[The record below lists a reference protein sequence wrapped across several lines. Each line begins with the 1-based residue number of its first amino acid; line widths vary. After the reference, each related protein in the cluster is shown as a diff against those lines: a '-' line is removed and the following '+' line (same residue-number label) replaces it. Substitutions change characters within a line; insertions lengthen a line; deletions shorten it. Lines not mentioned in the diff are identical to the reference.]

1 MKITV
6 ANAILIEEPT
16 PELETW
22 CKQNLVLDNPEY
34 IKKQRMGFWLGNTA
48 KRLALYEKRGDSLI
62 LPYGTLRE
70 LLPLIQGAEVR
81 IDFNKTLKTID
92 YQCEVPLYDYQKQAV
107 DALVEARYGILSS
120 KAGSGKTQI
129 GISLIGRFN
138 RRTLWLT
145 HTHDLLRQSK
155 ARAEQYIDNSL
166 IGTITEGK
174 VNIGRGIT
182 FATVQTMCKLDLA
195 QYLHEWDV
203 IIVDE
208 VHRVCGSPT
217 AMSMFYKVLN
227 SLSARH
233 KYGLSATVHR
243 ADGLIKATYA
253 LVGGIVYTVPD
264 EAIGDR
270 IMPVSILP
278 VYTGIQLGR
287 ECLNTDGTLAY
298 GKLINYLCEHALRNR
313 IIVAN
318 IVENAPFSSL
328 ILSDRL
334 EHLRSLMAMLPDSLR
349 KQAVTID
356 GTMTSKKAKAEREK
370 ALEDMRSG
378 KKRFLFATFALAKE
392 GLDLPILERLYLTT
406 PQTDYA
412 VVTQSIGRIA
422 RTADGKDKPVCFDF
436 IDDMRYAER
445 AFKKRCTIYKKGGC
459 AFYDESPI
467 E

>member
-1 MKITV
+1 MRVTIS
-6 ANAILIEEPT
+6 NSILIENPSV
-16 PELETW
+16 ELIQW
-22 CKQNLVLDNPEY
+22 CKGNLVLDNPEY
-34 IKKQRMGFWLGNTA
+34 LKKQRMGFWTGNVS
-48 KRLALYEKRGDSLI
+48 KRLALYEHRGDSLI
-62 LPYGTLRE
+62 LPFGTLRE
-70 LLPLIQGAEVR
+70 ILPIICDGQ
-81 IDFNKTLKTID
+81 ITTDFKDAREID
-92 YQCEVPLYDYQKQAV
+92 YKCDVSLYDYQKIAV
-107 DALVEARYGILSS
+107 DALVEAHYGILQSR
-120 KAGSGKTQI
+120 AASGKTQM
-129 GISLIGRFN
+129 GIALVGKLGRK
-138 RRTLWLT
+138 TLWLT
-145 HTHDLLRQSK
+145 HTKDLLKQSMDRAK
-155 ARAEQYIDNSL
+155 AYIDNSL

-349 KQAVTID
+349 KQAVMVD

-370 ALEDMRSG
+370 ALEDMRNG

-412 VVTQSIGRIA
+412 VVTQSTGRIA
-422 RTADGKDKPVCFDF
+422 RTAEDKDEPIAYDYV
-436 IDDMRYAER
+436 DDMRFAER
-445 AFKKRCTIYKKGGC
+445 AFKKRCTIYKKNG
-459 AFYDESPI
+459 YTII
-467 E
+467 EP

>member
-1 MKITV
+1 MRVIISNNIFIESPS
-6 ANAILIEEPT
+6 ADLIQ
-16 PELETW
+16 W
-22 CKQNLVLDNPEY
+22 CKGNLVLDNPEY
-34 IKKQRMGFWLGNTA
+34 IKKQRMGFWTGNTA
-48 KRLALYEKRGDSLI
+48 KRLSLYEHRGDSLI
-62 LPYGTLRE
+62 LPFGTLRE
-70 LLPLIQGAEVR
+70 ILPIISDSEIVT
-81 IDFNKTLKTID
+81 DFEEAKAVDFKCD
-92 YQCEVPLYDYQKQAV
+92 VPLYDYQKEAV

-278 VYTGIQLGR
+278 VYTGIQIGR
-287 ECLNTDGTLAY
+287 ECLNTDGTLSFA
-298 GKLINYLCEHALRNR
+298 KLINYLCQNMTRNQ
-313 IIVAN
+313 IIVSN
-318 IVENAPFSSL
+318 LVENAPFSSL

-334 EHLRSLMAMLPDSLR
+334 EHLRTLMGMLPESLR
-349 KQAVTID
+349 KQAVMID
-356 GTMTSKKAKAEREK
+356 GTMTSKKAKAEREQ
-370 ALEDMRSG
+370 ALADMRSG

-392 GLDLPILERLYLTT
+392 GLDLPILERLYLTI

-422 RTADGKDKPVCFDF
+422 RTSDGKETPIAYDY

-445 AFKKRCTIYKKGGC
+445 AFKKRCTIYKKNG
-459 AFYDESPI
+459 YTII
-467 E
+467 EP